1 MEAVSLAMPGYELN
15 EYMLVLAPHE
25 ELWHKIVRIREEF
38 AETYKAN
45 GCRYTRPHIL
55 LVSFSNWSMMEDKII
70 QRLQQISLG
79 LTPFKTELKDYGSF
93 PSHSIFI
100 NVISKLPFQALV
112 RSIKEMQRLM
122 KVNKETKPHFIEE
135 PYILIGRKL
144 KPWQYEKAWLEFS
157 NRHFTGRFIADH
169 MLLLK
174 RPAGSKSAFQI
185 ARRFEFQNLP
195 VATKQ
200 GSFF

>member
-1 MEAVSLAMPGYELN
+1 MEAVSLAMPGYDVN

-25 ELWHKIVRIREEF
+25 ELWHRIVKLREEF
-38 AETYKAN
+38 SDKYKAH

-55 LVSFSNWSMMEDKII
+55 VASFSNRSMMEERII
-70 QRLQQISLG
+70 QRLQQISMG
-79 LTPFKTELKDYGSF
+79 LMPFKTELKDYGSF

-100 NVISKLPFQALV
+100 NVISKLPFQGLV

-122 KVNKETKPHFIEE
+122 KLNNEIKPHFIEE

-144 KPWQYEKAWLEFS
+144 KPWQYEQAWLEYS
-157 NRHFTGRFIADH
+157 NRQFTGRFIADH

-174 RPAGSKSAFQI
+174 RPTGSKTAFQI
-185 ARRFEFQNLP
+185 LKRFEFQNLP